1 MEIVSYEVIK
11 YDDKA
16 LYEPDM
22 TDRKIRLVER
32 VRTFAPD

>member
-16 LYEPDM
+16 FFEPDV
-22 TDRKIRLVER
+22 TDRKIRLVKR
-32 VRTFAPD
+32 VKTFAPD